1 VLKQLIDDDSQS
13 LAFKARVYVDV
24 ARRYRKNVASAD
36 NLTGLSNRATFMA
49 AVEGAVRRQE
59 KCAVLYLDLNNFK
72 PVNDRYG
79 HKAGDAVL
87 REIGRRL
94 DGLAGPNLVAG
105 RLGGDEFA
113 LLVLVTSVKLP
124 KLVAEIQ
131 KIVAAPMVL
140 SGGETVAV
148 SASVGVARYPQDA
161 RTAQALVA
169 AADEAMYGGKK
180 HR

>member
-1 VLKQLIDDDSQS
+1 
-13 LAFKARVYVDV
+13 
-24 ARRYRKNVASAD
+24 
-36 NLTGLSNRATFMA
+36 
-49 AVEGAVRRQE
+49 
-59 KCAVLYLDLNNFK
+59 
-72 PVNDRYG
+72 
-79 HKAGDAVL
+79 
-87 REIGRRL
+87 
-94 DGLAGPNLVAG
+94 
-105 RLGGDEFA
+105 LGGDEFA